1 MPRQVL
7 SEVKFQIVDFYLPVN
22 EKGSGTSG
30 GSKTSNMLS
39 FFLIQLW
46 AAYLRVCY
54 LLPNIIISC
63 EQTVMTD

>member
-39 FFLIQLW
+39 FFLIQL
-46 AAYLRVCY
+46 
-54 LLPNIIISC
+54 
-63 EQTVMTD
+63 